1 MLISDQFPSKTLEWR
16 PSATVAGSF
25 AYGIGRFP
33 HEEYTM
39 FLIDSE
45 ANNSESYKAVQSPEG
60 AGICGD

>member
-1 MLISDQFPSKTLEWR
+1 M
-16 PSATVAGSF
+16 
-25 AYGIGRFP
+25 FP

-60 AGICGD
+60 LGFVEIDFLGQATKLVGIYARPIISLRLFMYL